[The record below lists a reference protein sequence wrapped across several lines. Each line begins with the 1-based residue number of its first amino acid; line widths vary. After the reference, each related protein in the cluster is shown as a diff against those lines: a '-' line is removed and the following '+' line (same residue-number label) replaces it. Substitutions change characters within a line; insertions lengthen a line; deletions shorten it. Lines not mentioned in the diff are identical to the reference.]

1 MYVEKLIDY
10 VLPMC
15 SYRGQV
21 SSLNAEMKA
30 KQSELST
37 FGRTLQELEEIT
49 TYVYINFNFTKTI
62 SVAMLTQI
70 TWQSEV
76 CIFKSIGIRL

>member
-1 MYVEKLIDY
+1 
-10 VLPMC
+10 MC
-15 SYRGQV
+15 SYREQV

-49 TYVYINFNFTKTI
+49 TYVYILKGKRN
-62 SVAMLTQI
+62 A
-70 TWQSEV
+70 
-76 CIFKSIGIRL
+76 G